1 MNYQEII
8 EIIRNVYLFFE
19 SINPNPEFLSS
30 IVAIEVVIIGIAIPL
45 SFEIISKISERY
57 QSDVISRKFL
67 NSSKLHWLRVL
78 LVLNIIFAISLIFIF
93 KNPYWE
99 FWKNIAWIIL
109 LLFIIIMLFFA
120 FYFIPKVMHYMGDT
134 NFILK
139 ELFKDA
145 EKFIK

>member
-19 SINPNPEFLSS
+19 SINPNPEFLSN
-30 IVAIEVVIIGIAIPL
+30 IVATEVVIIGIAIPL

-57 QSDVISRKFL
+57 KSDVISRKFL
-67 NSSKLHWLRVL
+67 NSSNLNRLRVL
-78 LVLNIIFAISLIFIF
+78 LVLNIIFAISLIFIA
-93 KNPYWE
+93 KKPPCE
-99 FWKNIAWIIL
+99 LWKFFAWL
-109 LLFIIIMLFFA
+109 VFLLFICIILFFT
-120 FYFIPKVMHYMGDT
+120 FSFIPRVMHYMRNT

-139 ELFKDA
+139 ELFEDA